1 MGGEGSMKA
10 MSDSLKANRN
20 LRRKKSFFSKENAY
34 QNRKIEYLRAAK
46 GVANIKTASKEE
58 LALIRKKYTWQRR
71 KKYLFISIFFT
82 LSFILFSYFSF
93 QTIQNS
99 KKKDSQIEK
108 KILVEK
114 ITKTS
119 FFISDGDKQL
129 EKGHWHNA
137 IFQYK
142 KALEILPNDY
152 DLQYRLTYAYVY
164 QCRNTKKDCAI
175 ANEKVS
181 KLLAI
186 FPEKKDLIALQN
198 VLSKLD

>member
-10 MSDSLKANRN
+10 MSDSLKANRK
-20 LRRKKSFFSKENAY
+20 LRRKKSFFSRENAY
-34 QNRKIEYLRAAK
+34 QKRKVEYLRAAK

-58 LALIRKKYTWQRR
+58 LANIRRKYTRQKI
-71 KKYLFISIFFT
+71 KKILFVSIFYT
-82 LSFILFSYFSF
+82 LAFVSLGYISF
-93 QTIQNS
+93 QMIQKS
-99 KKKDSQIEK
+99 KKQDSQIEQ
-108 KILVEK
+108 KILEEK
-114 ITKTS
+114 IAKTS
-119 FFISDGDKQL
+119 FYISDGDKQL

-152 DLQYRLTYAYVY
+152 DLQYRLTYAYVF

-181 KLLAI
+181 KLLTF
-186 FPEKKDLIALQN
+186 FPEKKDLIELQN
-198 VLSKLD
+198 VLN